1 MKNVYLVGFMGCGKT
16 EIGKKISKKLNLEF
30 IDTDFEIENKYSNSL
45 NNLFKEKGEEFFRN
59 EETELIKEIKKF
71 NNKIIATG
79 GGLPCYNKNLNLIEE
94 SGVMIYLRYSVN
106 TLFNRLVK
114 NSNKRPLIKDL
125 NKNELKKYIEITLD
139 KREKTYKKSNKVINC
154 DYLSEKEILRE
165 INSFITS
172 F

>member
-16 EIGKKISKKLNLEF
+16 KLAKKIAKNLKLDF
-30 IDTDFEIENKYSNSL
+30 IDTDFEIENKHSNSI
-45 NNLFKEKGEEFFRN
+45 NNLFKYKGEEFFRK
-59 EETELIKEIKKF
+59 EETKLIKEIAKF
-71 NNKIIATG
+71 NNRIIATG
-79 GGLPCYNKNLNLIEE
+79 GGLPCNNNNFDLLQK
-94 SGVMIYLRYSVN
+94 SGTIIYLKYSKHS
-106 TLFNRLVK
+106 LFKQLVQS
-114 NSNKRPLIKDL
+114 SNKRPLIKDL

-139 KREKTYKKSNKVINC
+139 KRETTYKKSNKVISC

>member
-79 GGLPCYNKNLNLIEE
+79 GGLPCHNKNLDLIEE

-106 TLFNRLVK
+106 TLFNRLLK
-114 NSNKRPLIKDL
+114 NSNKRPLIKNL
-125 NKNELKKYIEITLD
+125 NNNELRTYIETTLK
-139 KREKTYKKSNKVINC
+139 KREKTYRRSHKIIEC

-165 INSFITS
+165 INSYIIS